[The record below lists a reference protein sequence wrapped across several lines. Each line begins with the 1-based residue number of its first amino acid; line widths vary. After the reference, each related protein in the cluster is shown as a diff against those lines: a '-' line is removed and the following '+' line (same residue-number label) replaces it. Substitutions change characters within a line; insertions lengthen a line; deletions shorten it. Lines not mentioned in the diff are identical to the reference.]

1 MAKAWNLIAQK
12 STVGGREI
20 STLNLGESG
29 RGRQLTHV
37 PCPVGLQN
45 GDAVT
50 ATLPETKPNGLK
62 TKASIKAGGVE
73 GDTWVARISTDGAYI
88 RGAQGNVSY
97 DPAQSPTPIL
107 IAKGYGAFGDAGRTG
122 NWDDVIVLVQDGTIL
137 RIKPTRGD
145 VYFLFFEA
153 HKVSRLTQD
162 ELDLLGLEFDLE
174 GRNRI

>member
-1 MAKAWNLIAQK
+1 MAKAWNLTAQK
-12 STVGGREI
+12 STVAGREI
-20 STLNLGESG
+20 STLDLGESG
-29 RGRQLTHV
+29 RGRQLTQI
-37 PCPVGLQN
+37 PCPLGLQN

-88 RGAQGNVSY
+88 RGANGNVSY
-97 DPAQSPTPIL
+97 DPAVSNAPIL

-137 RIKPTRGD
+137 RVKPTRGD
-145 VYFLFFEA
+145 AYFLFFESNA
-153 HKVSRLTQD
+153 VSRLTQD

-174 GRNRI
+174 GRKRI

>member
-12 STVGGREI
+12 STVAGREI

-29 RGRQLTHV
+29 RGRQLTQS
-37 PCPVGLQN
+37 PCPLGLQN
-45 GDAVT
+45 GDVVT
-50 ATLPETKPNGLK
+50 PYLPETKPNGLK

-88 RGAQGNVSY
+88 RGANGNVSY
-97 DPAQSPTPIL
+97 DPAASTAPVR
-107 IAKGYGAFGDAGRTG
+107 IAKGYGAFGDAGSTG

-137 RIKPTRGD
+137 RVKPTRGD
-145 VYFLFFEA
+145 AYFLLFEED
-153 HKVSRLTQD
+153 KVSRLTQD

-174 GRNRI
+174 SRNRI

>member
-1 MAKAWNLIAQK
+1 MAKAWNLTAQK
-12 STVGGREI
+12 STVAGREI

-29 RGRQLTHV
+29 RGRQLTQI
-37 PCPVGLQN
+37 PCPLGLQN

-50 ATLPETKPNGLK
+50 PSLPETKPNGLK

-88 RGAQGNVSY
+88 RGANGNVSY
-97 DPAQSPTPIL
+97 DPAANAPIL

-122 NWDDVIVLVQDGTIL
+122 NWDDVIVLVQDGTVL
-137 RIKPTRGD
+137 RVKPTRGD
-145 VYFLFFEA
+145 AYYLWFEA
-153 HKVSRLTQD
+153 DKVSRLTQD